1 MAYTEFRKSYGDFE
15 IVIPAIDFSE
25 LSGFDATTIADVV
38 LTLQCYKYVQ
48 ETFNWSYVCNHLT
61 IYGEQGWTAAKCICQ
76 TIDREYEGLEHFIA
90 DSMGDA
96 IEEADIL
103 FAPYSQIGRVLR
115 IEWCK
120 HMAKEI
126 EREFGL

>member
-25 LSGFDATTIADVV
+25 LVNSEAIDTIMAFNAYG
-38 LTLQCYKYVQ
+38 QPS
-48 ETFNWSYVCNHLT
+48 TFGEWVCHYLDRNT
-61 IYGEQGWTAAKCICQ
+61 GVRTSEVISK
-76 TIDREYEGLEHFIA
+76 TIDPHHKGLENFIQN
-90 DSMGDA
+90 SMNGIVVYPKTA
-96 IEEADIL
+96 
-103 FAPYSQIGRVLR
+103 FNPYNPPGRVLR

-126 EREFGL
+126 KREFDL